1 MSRVYDALQQ
11 CCPDQVYTSPV
22 QGDNGRSLFIEPTHD
37 SVWEPDSA
45 PIASFSTDERIPALF
60 SAYGFASEQFR
71 LLATRLQQMQQKGAL
86 KSILLTSSVAQEGKS
101 LLTVNLAM
109 ALAQGARSKIL
120 VVEAD
125 LRNSGA
131 CRTLRMEERS
141 GIRDWYHS
149 NRPITDF
156 ICRLDGLNVWVLP
169 AGREPV
175 DPLELLKSPRMA
187 KLLNEMSG
195 AFDWLLIDSTPLLP
209 IADAE
214 VLSRIADGTIV
225 VVRRDKGFKTE
236 LKQALARVA
245 PSKMIGLLLND
256 FPATADYPESYTVGK
271 HSDGP
276 GTGRQSNRFK
286 GFKTELK
293 QTLARVAPSKMIGLR
308 LQNFRAFAHYVSRAL
323 WESVRTVIELA
334 SKRTRFESFKTELE
348 QALARV
354 APSKM
359 IGLRLNNFP
368 AVVGSHSAGKRT
380 DRS

>member
-11 CCPDQVYTSPV
+11 CCPDQVYTPPV
-22 QGDNGRSLFIEPTHD
+22 QGDNGRSLFVEPVHD
-37 SVWEPDSA
+37 AVWEPDTA
-45 PIASFSTDERIPALF
+45 LIAQANFSSDEKIPALF

-71 LLATRLQQMQQKGAL
+71 LLATRLQQMQQKGTL

-109 ALAQGARSKIL
+109 ALAQGGRQKIL
-120 VVEAD
+120 VVDAD
-125 LRNSGA
+125 LRNPGV

-156 ICRLDGLNVWVLP
+156 ICRLAGLNVWVLP
-169 AGREPV
+169 AGQQAV
-175 DPLELLKSPRMA
+175 DPLELLKSPRMST
-187 KLLNEMSG
+187 LLSEMSS

-225 VVRRDKGFKTE
+225 VVRRDKSFKME

-245 PSKMIGLLLND
+245 PSKMLGLLLND
-256 FPATADYPESYTVGK
+256 FPVTGDYAESYTAGK
-271 HSDGP
+271 GSDGS
-276 GTGRQSNRFK
+276 GAGGQSSRFE

-293 QTLARVAPSKMIGLR
+293 QTWTRVASSKMIAVLLNDFPTAAHSVSGTLWKRLRTGL
-308 LQNFRAFAHYVSRAL
+308 
-323 WESVRTVIELA
+323 ELA
-334 SKRTRFESFKTELE
+334 SKQARFKSFKTDLK
-348 QALARV
+348 QGLARI
-354 APSKM
+354 ASSKRPA
-359 IGLRLNNFP
+359 LR
-368 AVVGSHSAGKRT
+368 
-380 DRS
+380 